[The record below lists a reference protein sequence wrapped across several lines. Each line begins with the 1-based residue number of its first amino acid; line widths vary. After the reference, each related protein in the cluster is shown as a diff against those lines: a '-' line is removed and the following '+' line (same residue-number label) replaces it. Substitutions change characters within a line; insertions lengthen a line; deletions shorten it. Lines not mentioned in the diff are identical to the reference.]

1 MLYLVNGLILK
12 FQAQVLVPGKG
23 AAFDSLQF
31 IDTLTTGL
39 EYVPNSAKVEYQ
51 ATPATIFTAVDPS
64 NIIVTSPVA
73 PSTNLVISVN
83 DSAITNTVTDTLV
96 TFSFDALIKNVDS
109 AIKANTITNNYK
121 FKINPDGAEVI
132 GDPFVG
138 NAAKYPFYIMGVPS
152 TVERTAG
159 LPVTAVYFFGALNGY
174 ASASNNF
181 TYNLKISQPA
191 GFSFPSDLDTIK
203 VTIGDVTGSVVP
215 NVSKTLNGNDIDI
228 AFPHD
233 NTIKDQIVFIAV
245 PLTTTSAISEV
256 DALGANIV
264 PNPTLISGTAEILAS
279 DGVTKSVVAPPY
291 SAVVTLTS
299 PPESA
304 KVLESLKKI
313 LV

>member
-1 MLYLVNGLILK
+1 MLYLINDLILK

-23 AAFDSLQF
+23 AAFNSLKF

-51 ATPATIFTAVDPS
+51 TTPATTFTTVDPS
-64 NIIVTSPVA
+64 NIIVTSPLA
-73 PSTNLVISVN
+73 PSTDLVISVN
-83 DSAITNTVTDTLV
+83 YSAITNTVADTLV
-96 TFSFDALIKNVDS
+96 TFSFDALIKDVDV

-121 FKINPDGAEVI
+121 FKIDPDGAEVI
-132 GDPFVG
+132 GEPFVE
-138 NAAKYPFYIMGVPS
+138 NAAKYPFYVMGVPS

-159 LPVTAVYFFGALNGY
+159 LPLTAVYFFGALNGY

-181 TYNLKISQPA
+181 TYNLKLSQPV

-203 VTIGDVTGSVVP
+203 VTIGSANGSAVP
-215 NVSKTLNGNDIDI
+215 SVSKTLNSNDIDI

-233 NTIKDQIVFIAV
+233 NTIKDQIVFVTV

-256 DALGANIV
+256 DTLGANIV
-264 PNPTLISGTAEILAS
+264 PNSCFVCGTAEVIAS
-279 DGVTKSVVAPPY
+279 DGLTKLVVAPPY
-291 SAVVTLTS
+291 SAEVTLTS
-299 PPESA
+299 PPEST